1 MVTRRQLLA
10 GVGLAGVA
18 GGVGV
23 ALRSGSGYGPKPRPV
38 RGTERV
44 VEEYGELPLQR
55 GEWWLPPGATD
66 RLPTVVL
73 VHGGYWG
80 PGYDR
85 SLEDAVAADLTGRGY
100 LVWNIDYRAADEPW
114 PATLTDVAAA
124 YDHVPTSRFA
134 DRVDPARIA
143 VVGHSAGG
151 HLALWLAS
159 RPESFARAAGVSR
172 PALAIGQAPVAALAA
187 GVPQHLGGGAIER
200 LLGGTPAEVPD
211 RYRQADPVAL
221 LPAGTRTVLIHSAA
235 DAAVP
240 ISQSETYVAAATRAG
255 DECSLVRV
263 GGDHYAHLDPA
274 SEACQALRSALDSLR
289 S

>member
-1 MVTRRQLLA
+1 MVTRRQLLT
-10 GVGLAGVA
+10 GMGLAGVA

-23 ALRSGSGYGPKPRPV
+23 ALRSGGGYGPDARPV
-38 RGTERV
+38 RGTERI
-44 VEEYGELPLQR
+44 VESYGDLPLQR
-55 GEWWLPPGATD
+55 GEWWVPPGATG

-85 SLEDAVAADLTGRGY
+85 SLEDAVAADLAGRGR

-124 YDHVPTSRFA
+124 YDHVVDSRLR
-134 DRVDPARIA
+134 DRIDDQRIA

-159 RPESFARAAGVSR
+159 RRAPFAPGAGVPR
-172 PALAIGQAPVAALAA
+172 PSLAVGQAPVAALVA

-200 LLGGTPAEVPD
+200 LLGGTPEQVPE
-211 RYRQADPVAL
+211 RYEQADPVAL
-221 LPAGTRTVLIHSAA
+221 VPSGVRTVLIHSAA

-240 ISQSETYVAAATRAG
+240 LSQSETYVAAATRAG
-255 DECSLVRV
+255 DDSALVRV

-274 SEACQALRSALDSLR
+274 SEACAALRTALGA
-289 S
+289 